1 MVKLNNLRCWYFF
14 HIFSVRVYVTRFKRI
29 NKAGDNFNYTFIQI
43 IYFRYIFN
51 HLRLNALCNSYW
63 VELLI
68 YILNKSYTVIL
79 KVYLICNWSLIL
91 GDNVLY
97 NTKGEIKLA
106 DFGLAKKENLRTTHT
121 NRVVTL
127 WYRAPELLL
136 GLNLVLLIFIMH
148 NNY

>member
-1 MVKLNNLRCWYFF
+1 M
-14 HIFSVRVYVTRFKRI
+14 
-29 NKAGDNFNYTFIQI
+29 
-43 IYFRYIFN
+43 
-51 HLRLNALCNSYW
+51 
-63 VELLI
+63 
-68 YILNKSYTVIL
+68 IL
-79 KVYLICNWSLIL
+79 KVYLICNWRLIL

-136 GLNLVLLIFIMH
+136 GFNLVLLTFILH
-148 NNY
+148 NNYELQYQIFKTVFTITYINFYYDW